1 MKKAIVI
8 LLHLLYWFLVVIFFL
23 KYFELD
29 LGFIVKE
36 KNDFFWPVV
45 YGAFFNAVIFYGTCF
60 YLIPRYLNSNN
71 RQKFYFLAFMGFLVV
86 TFAENFIDIWW
97 IKEVRT
103 ETYNTATPS
112 FVFWTTWFFN
122 AVINLLYYLFAFG
135 YRLPIDKRAQE
146 RREAQL
152 EKEKLAAELK
162 FLKAQ
167 IDPHTLFNGMNSI
180 YHLID
185 QNPEKAKDTVLKF
198 SDLIRYQLY
207 ECDDDFIELEQEI
220 KYLNNYIS
228 INKIR
233 KEEDATINVD
243 ISQEV
248 DNVWVAPLIFTA
260 FVENG
265 FKFLSSH
272 SEPERN
278 VLNFELSNDD
288 DFIYFKL
295 SNTIDAG
302 VEIVQE
308 NGGIGIENTV
318 NRLELLYGESYD
330 LEYGMKGG
338 EYQVYLK
345 LPVRKNNHSPPNRA
359 TGKK

>member
-60 YLIPRYLNSNN
+60 WLIPAYLNSNN
-71 RQKFYFLAFMGFLVV
+71 RQKFYFLAFIGFLVV
-86 TFAENFIDIWW
+86 TFTENIIDIWW

-103 ETYNTATPS
+103 ETYNTVTPS

-122 AVINLLYYLFAFG
+122 AVINALYYLFAFG

-185 QNPEKAKDTVLKF
+185 QNPEKAKDIVLKF

-207 ECDDDFIELEQEI
+207 ECDDDFIELEQEL
-220 KYLNNYIS
+220 KYLNNYLA
-228 INKIR
+228 INQIR
-233 KEEDATINVD
+233 KEEDAVIKVN
-243 ISQEV
+243 ISQES
-248 DNVWVAPLIFTA
+248 DNVLIVPLVFTA
-260 FVENG
+260 FVENA
-265 FKFLSSH
+265 FKYLSSH
-272 SEPERN
+272 SDPEQN
-278 VLNFELSNDD
+278 ILNLELSNDD
-288 DFIYFKL
+288 DFIHFKV
-295 SNTIDAG
+295 SNTVDKG
-302 VEIVQE
+302 VKISEE
-308 NGGIGIENTV
+308 KAGIGIKNTV
-318 NRLELLYGESYD
+318 NRLKLLYGEKYD
-330 LEYGMKGG
+330 LKYGMIEE
-338 EYQVYLK
+338 EYHVSLK
-345 LPVRKNNHSPPNRA
+345 LPVREFVENNLPVRQ
-359 TGKK
+359 

>member
-8 LLHLLYWFLVVIFFL
+8 LLHLLYWFSIVIFFL

-45 YGAFFNAVIFYGTCF
+45 YGAFFNALIFYWTCF
-60 YLIPRYLNSNN
+60 WLIPRYFNRGN
-71 RQKFYFLAFMGFLVV
+71 RQKFYLWALVGFVAI
-86 TFAENFIDIWW
+86 TFTENFLDFWW

-103 ETYNTATPS
+103 ESYNTSTPS
-112 FVFWTTWFFN
+112 FVFWTTFTFN
-122 AVINLLYYLFAFG
+122 AVINAFYYLIAFG
-135 YRLPIDKRAQE
+135 YRLPIDRRRQE

-207 ECDDDFIELEQEI
+207 ECDDDFISLEQEI
-220 KYLNNYIS
+220 KYLNNYLS

-233 KEEDATINVD
+233 KEEDAMINVN
-243 ISQEV
+243 ISQES
-248 DNVWVAPLIFTA
+248 DNVLIAPLIFTA
-260 FVENG
+260 FVENA
-265 FKFLSSH
+265 FKYLSSH

-278 VLNFELSNDD
+278 ILNLELFDD
-288 DFIYFKL
+288 EDFIHFKL
-295 SNTIDAG
+295 SNTVD
-302 VEIVQE
+302 EIAEINQKKR
-308 NGGIGIENTV
+308 GIGIENTV
-318 NRLELLYGESYD
+318 SRLELLYEGEYD
-330 LEYGMKGG
+330 LEYEMK
-338 EYQVYLK
+338 EEKYQVYLK
-345 LPVRKNNHSPPNRA
+345 LPA
-359 TGKK
+359 KK